1 MEEMAVIDDVS
12 YGRLLARVTPRV
24 IETDAEN
31 ERAIAELER
40 LDSLSLMTVEQKS
53 LADLLTVLIERFEHR
68 YEIGH
73 AEPLDALRALMEE
86 RGLRQRDLIEVFGSS
101 SVTSDVVNGKREIS
115 KQHARKLA
123 DFFHVPVSVF
133 I

>member
-1 MEEMAVIDDVS
+1 MAVIDDVS
-12 YGRLLARVTPRV
+12 YGRLLARATPRV

-31 ERAIAELER
+31 ARAIAELER
-40 LDSLSLMTVEQKS
+40 LDSLPRMTAEQKS
-53 LADLLTVLIERFEHR
+53 LADLLTLLIERFEHR

-73 AEPLDALRALMEE
+73 AKPLDALRALMEE

-123 DFFHVPVSVF
+123 EYFHVPVSVF

>member
-1 MEEMAVIDDVS
+1 MAVIDDVT
-12 YGRLLARVTPRV
+12 YGKLLARVTPRV

-40 LDSLSLMTVEQKS
+40 LDSLPRMTAEQKS
-53 LADLLTVLIERFEHR
+53 LAELLTVLIERFEQR

-101 SVTSDVVNGKREIS
+101 SVASDVMNRKREIS
-115 KQHARKLA
+115 KEHARRLA
-123 DFFHVPVSVF
+123 EFFHVPVSLF

>member
-1 MEEMAVIDDVS
+1 V
-12 YGRLLARVTPRV
+12 PV
-24 IETDAEN
+24 IETDTEN

-40 LDSLSLMTVEQKS
+40 LDSLPRMTAEQKS

-73 AEPLDALRALMEE
+73 SEPLDALRALKEE

-123 DFFHVPVSVF
+123 EYFHVPVSVF

>member
-12 YGRLLARVTPRV
+12 YGRLLARVSPRV

-40 LDSLSLMTVEQKS
+40 LDSLPRMTAEQKS

-73 AEPLDALRALMEE
+73 AEPLDALRSLMEE

-115 KQHARKLA
+115 KRHARKLA
-123 DFFHVPVSVF
+123 EFFRVPVSVF

>member
-1 MEEMAVIDDVS
+1 MAVIDDVS

-40 LDSLSLMTVEQKS
+40 LDSLPRMTAEQKS
-53 LADLLTVLIERFEHR
+53 LAELLAVLIERFENR

-73 AEPLDALRALMEE
+73 ADPLGALRTLMEE

-123 DFFHVPVSVF
+123 EFFHVPVSVF

>member
-1 MEEMAVIDDVS
+1 MEEMAVIDKVS
-12 YGRLLARVTPRV
+12 YGRLLARATPRV

-40 LDSLSLMTVEQKS
+40 LDSLPRMTAEQRS
-53 LADLLTVLIERFEHR
+53 LADLLTV
-68 YEIGH
+68 
-73 AEPLDALRALMEE
+73 
-86 RGLRQRDLIEVFGSS
+86 LIEVFGSS
-101 SVTSDVVNGKREIS
+101 SVTSDVVNGKRDIS

-123 DFFHVPVSVF
+123 EFFHVPVSVF

>member
-1 MEEMAVIDDVS
+1 MAVIDDVS
-12 YGRLLARVTPRV
+12 YGRLLARATPRV
-24 IETDAEN
+24 IETDSEN

-40 LDSLSLMTVEQKS
+40 LDSLPQMTAEQKS
-53 LADLLTVLIERFEHR
+53 LADLLTVLIERFENR

-73 AEPLDALRALMEE
+73 AEPLDALRTLMEE
-86 RGLRQRDLIEVFGSS
+86 RGLRQRDLTEVFGSS

-123 DFFHVPVSVF
+123 EFFHVPVSIF

>member
-1 MEEMAVIDDVS
+1 MAVIDDVS
-12 YGRLLARVTPRV
+12 YGKLLARVTPRV

-40 LDSLSLMTVEQKS
+40 LDSLPRMTAEQKS

-73 AEPLDALRALMEE
+73 AEPLDALLTLMEE
-86 RGLRQRDLIEVFGSS
+86 RGLRQRDRIEVFGSS

-123 DFFHVPVSVF
+123 DFFHVPVSIF

>member
-12 YGRLLARVTPRV
+12 YGKLLARATPRV

-40 LDSLSLMTVEQKS
+40 LDSLPRMTAEQKS
-53 LADLLTVLIERFEHR
+53 LADLLTVLIERFERR

-73 AEPLDALRALMEE
+73 AEPLDALRTLMEE

-101 SVTSDVVNGKREIS
+101 SVTSDVVNGKRGIS
-115 KQHARKLA
+115 KQHARQLA
-123 DFFHVPVSVF
+123 EYFHVAVSVF

>member
-1 MEEMAVIDDVS
+1 MAVIDDVS
-12 YGRLLARVTPRV
+12 YGKLLARATPRV

-40 LDSLSLMTVEQKS
+40 LDSLPRMTAEQKS

-73 AEPLDALRALMEE
+73 AEPLDALRVLMEE
-86 RGLRQRDLIEVFGSS
+86 RGLRQRDLIGVFGSS

-123 DFFHVPVSVF
+123 EFFHVPVSVF